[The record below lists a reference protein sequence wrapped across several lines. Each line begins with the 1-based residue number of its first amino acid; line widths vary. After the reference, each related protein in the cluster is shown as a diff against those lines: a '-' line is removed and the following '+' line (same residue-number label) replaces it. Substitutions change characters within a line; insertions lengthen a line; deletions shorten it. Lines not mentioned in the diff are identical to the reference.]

1 MLAIKRLSDSR
12 RHLFTTRSGE
22 WWRSYRDAFQFTEEV
37 RSVRRL
43 VVTAWLPYHRIAI
56 LMIVPQRVVAPRS
69 RSRSGIDADIV
80 ATRSLY
86 HFLTPVTKDI
96 TLIARG
102 SLGTIVGIST
112 RECCQRSDSWFG
124 NSNIVEALLLQ
135 VTIPIDT
142 EVLSQS
148 VDIDTDMVI
157 SHSRYRRIMR
167 TITYRTRNVVIE
179 VTSQASTRIVG
190 IGHTI
195 INLAGSCVT
204 IVVGRSILITSEHFL
219 TMDVRIQV
227 ADVGS
232 ITMTKSCCRKTLTIV
247 INHHGTPDDLVT
259 TIPIDIGDGI
269 VVIALS
275 IPRRTRLIVGPL
287 PTHVESMSRWIDIV
301 SDKLVAGID
310 TTTEEDARM
319 LAIEIRRTKE
329 VLAAAMT
336 IAITPSSLQ
345 ISLACFQTLQ
355 WEIYALVWFTR
366 STLAIPEELLAIM
379 GKPFYAS
386 FSLWLA
392 IVSPCRTILA
402 VSPNSI
408 GSTISHV
415 YSRAFFKSHYDFC
428 LAVHIPVVTYDILL
442 VVLEVAHV
450 RTTVHPPEN
459 LTVLLQTGQ
468 HSIFLGL
475 NAIDGRSILRIKLF
489 TFLLVGELHENLQ
502 LAIAIHISTAGI
514 VRDIS

>member
-1 MLAIKRLSDSR
+1 
-12 RHLFTTRSGE
+12 
-22 WWRSYRDAFQFTEEV
+22 
-37 RSVRRL
+37 
-43 VVTAWLPYHRIAI
+43 
-56 LMIVPQRVVAPRS
+56 
-69 RSRSGIDADIV
+69 
-80 ATRSLY
+80 
-86 HFLTPVTKDI
+86 
-96 TLIARG
+96 
-102 SLGTIVGIST
+102 
-112 RECCQRSDSWFG
+112 
-124 NSNIVEALLLQ
+124 
-135 VTIPIDT
+135 
-142 EVLSQS
+142 
-148 VDIDTDMVI
+148 
-157 SHSRYRRIMR
+157 MR
-167 TITYRTRNVVIE
+167 TMTYGTRNVIIE
-179 VTSQASTRIVG
+179 ITSQAA
-190 IGHTI
+190 TI
-195 INLAGSCVT
+195 IIGICLTIIYLAGSCIT
-204 IVVGRSILITSEHFL
+204 IVVGWIILITSEHLL
-219 TMDVRIQV
+219 TMDIRIKITYML
-227 ADVGS
+227 G
-232 ITMTKSCCRKTLTIV
+232 ITMTETSSRKSLTVIV
-247 INHHGTPDDLVT
+247 NNHRTPYNLIT
-259 TIPIDIGDGI
+259 SIPIHIGNDI
-269 VVIALS
+269 VVITLT
-275 IPRRTRLIVGPL
+275 IPRRTRLVVGPL
-287 PTHVESMSRWIDIV
+287 PANIQRMSIRIHIV
-301 SDKLVAGID
+301 CDKLVAGID
-310 TTTEEDARM
+310 TTTQEDAWM
-319 LAIEIRRTKE
+319 LAIQIRSTEE
-329 VLAAAMT
+329 VLTAAMT
-336 IAITPSSLQ
+336 ITITPSCLQ